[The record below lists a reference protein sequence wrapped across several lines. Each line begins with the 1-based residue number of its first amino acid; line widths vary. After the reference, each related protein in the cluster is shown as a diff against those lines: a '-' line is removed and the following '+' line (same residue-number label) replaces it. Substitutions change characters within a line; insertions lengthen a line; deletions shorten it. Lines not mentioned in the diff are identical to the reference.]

1 MGFGVMGAGPGVS
14 VGGGAADAAVLDVV
28 GGGASAAETAAVL
41 VGAIFLPLSVR
52 FATRLAVRLGGAEE
66 GADSTRMFCLG
77 ITLRGF
83 GVMI

>member
-1 MGFGVMGAGPGVS
+1 VGVNVD
-14 VGGGAADAAVLDVV
+14 AADAAAVV
-28 GGGASAAETAAVL
+28 GGGARAAQTAAML
-41 VGAIFLPLSVR
+41 VRAILLPLSVR

-77 ITLRGF
+77 ITLWGL